1 MRPTTVF
8 LNILRTGRVLTA
20 LIMFLIFLSM
30 TILAMGYTDAAALM
44 PLMIGIPGTILGLVQ
59 LVMEYRVAKRELAI
73 EPDDSEI
80 PKLKLERKNEIQM
93 ILWMVIFFIGL
104 LSFGFTYASPIL
116 VFSFLYIGKKES
128 LTISIIS
135 SVCTLLVIYG
145 FFIQTLQIPLFNGL
159 IVEWLFD

>member
-1 MRPTTVF
+1 VF

-80 PKLKLERKNEIQM
+80 PKLKLERKHETQM
-93 ILWMVIFFIGL
+93 ILWMVIFLTGL

-135 SVCTLLVIYG
+135 GVCTLLVIYG